1 MNKCKL
7 EDVIESIE
15 LAAEMNNEI
24 LFRTRKEFSNW
35 LSKNARSGS
44 GIWLV
49 IGKTDKLKTVT
60 AAEALEEALCFG
72 WIDGQIK
79 SVNETKYIK
88 YFSPRRKGSKWS
100 EKNKKAVPEL
110 CKKGLMTDLGMET
123 INNAK
128 LNGKWNSE
136 IVKENYEERIKE
148 IEYLLMNNKSAKDNF
163 SKAPLSFRKQI
174 AAFYYDAK
182 QEETRNKRLVKIIK
196 VLEENKK
203 QILY

>member
-1 MNKCKL
+1 
-7 EDVIESIE
+7 
-15 LAAEMNNEI
+15 MNNEI
-24 LFRTRKEFSNW
+24 LFRTKEEFRNW
-35 LSKNARSGS
+35 LFKNAESKS

-88 YFSPRRKGSKWS
+88 YFAPRRKDSKWS
-100 EKNKKAVPEL
+100 EKNKKAIPEL
-110 CKKGLMTDLGMET
+110 CKKGLMTDLGMEA
-123 INNAK
+123 INTAK
-128 LNGKWNSE
+128 LNGKWNSVT
-136 IVKENYEERIKE
+136 VKENSEENIKI
-148 IEYLLMNNKSAKDNF
+148 IENLLVNNKSAKENF
-163 SKAPLSFRKQI
+163 SRAPLSFKKQI
-174 AAFYYDAK
+174 AAFYFDAK
-182 QEETRNKRLVKIIK
+182 QEETRNKRFMKIIK

>member
-1 MNKCKL
+1 MN
-7 EDVIESIE
+7 E
-15 LAAEMNNEI
+15 EI
-24 LFRTRKEFSNW
+24 IFHSREEFRSW
-35 LSKNARSGS
+35 LIINAGS

-88 YFSPRRKGSKWS
+88 YFTPRRKESKWS
-100 EKNKKAVPEL
+100 EKNKKAIPEL
-110 CKKGLMTDLGMET
+110 CKKGLMTDLGMGA
-123 INNAK
+123 INYAK
-128 LNGKWNSE
+128 LNGKWSFK
-136 IVKENYEERIKE
+136 IVKENTEEKIKGIE
-148 IEYLLMNNKSAKDNF
+148 ILLVNNKLAKDNF
-163 SKAPLSFRKQI
+163 GKAPLSFKKQI
-174 AAFYYDAK
+174 ADFYFNAK
-182 QEETRNKRLVKIIK
+182 QEETRNNRLVKILH

>member
-1 MNKCKL
+1 
-7 EDVIESIE
+7 
-15 LAAEMNNEI
+15 MNNEI
-24 LFRTRKEFSNW
+24 LFRTREEFRNW
-35 LSKNARSGS
+35 LLKNAENGN

-79 SVNETKYIK
+79 RINETKYIK
-88 YFSPRRKGSKWS
+88 YFTPRRKESRWS
-100 EKNKKAVPEL
+100 EKNKKAIPQL
-110 CKKGLMTDLGMET
+110 CKKGLMTDLGMEA
-123 INNAK
+123 INTAK
-128 LNGKWNSE
+128 LNGKWNTE
-136 IVKENYEERIKE
+136 ITKVNYEKKIKE
-148 IEYLLMNNKSAKDNF
+148 IDNLLLKNKIVHDNF
-163 SKAPLSFRKQI
+163 IETPLSYKKLI
-174 AAFYYDAK
+174 AAFYFDAK